1 MKSREDLE
9 HIVDRESEDAL
20 AGCIRSQSL
29 VINALTELDDLDMR
43 ELMIRRNQETE
54 EEINS
59 WTS

>member
-9 HIVDRESEDAL
+9 QIVDRESEDAL

>member
-9 HIVDRESEDAL
+9 QIVDRETEDAL
-20 AGCIRSQSL
+20 TGCIRSQSL
-29 VINALTELDDLDMR
+29 VINALAELDDLDMR